1 MKSATIAT
9 SRKPLLLWSC
19 LRVVS
24 IPVALIAFFSHPG
37 APSINSWRRLL
48 APFYAW
54 DAFYYVAI
62 VRDGYQAGKPTAN
75 FHPLYPWLSAVV
87 NIVVR
92 EPLLSL
98 LLVASV
104 AGLFL
109 TIAFYRLAMLD
120 CDEQQSWHATALL
133 LLFPASIALLVPY
146 TESLFLLLSVVCLL
160 AARQK
165 RFWLAGL
172 AGGLAA
178 LTRQQGI
185 FLVIPLA
192 WEAWESWDQGW
203 PNIVKRVFA
212 IALVP
217 AGYAAWIL
225 YRAFSIN
232 DVTPDFSSVQKFIYS
247 VMLSPTTYE
256 ILDQQQ
262 FLPPW
267 VALWRAAK
275 VLSRSGTYPAAYIDA
290 VMAAVFIGMFIL
302 GWRHLRMS
310 YRIYSIII
318 ILVSL
323 SFFTGPVN
331 PYISLPRHLL
341 LAFPVFIGYAAR
353 QRTGPSPLLM
363 VVLVVCQMT
372 VLCLFV
378 WQKWVL

>member
-1 MKSATIAT
+1 
-9 SRKPLLLWSC
+9 
-19 LRVVS
+19 
-24 IPVALIAFFSHPG
+24 
-37 APSINSWRRLL
+37 L

-62 VRDGYQAGKPTAN
+62 VRDGYQAGKSTAN

-87 NIVVR
+87 NVVFR

-104 AGLFL
+104 AGLL
-109 TIAFYRLAMLD
+109 LAQAFYRLALLD

-133 LLFPASIALLVPY
+133 LLFPASIALFVPY
-146 TESLFLLLSVVCLL
+146 TESLFLLLSVICLL
-160 AARQK
+160 AAREK

-172 AGGLAA
+172 AGCLAA

-192 WEAWESWDQGW
+192 WEAWETLDRSWS
-203 PNIVKRVFA
+203 NAIKRLFA
-212 IALVP
+212 ITLVP
-217 AGYAAWIL
+217 AGYAAWVF
-225 YRAFSIN
+225 YRSLAIN
-232 DVTPDFSSVQKFIYS
+232 DVRPDFSSVQKFIYS

-290 VMAAVFIGMFIL
+290 AMAAVFIGMFVL
-302 GWRHLRMS
+302 GWRQLRTS
-310 YRIYSIII
+310 YRIYSTVI

-353 QRTGPSPLLM
+353 QRSGPSPLLII
-363 VVLVVCQMT
+363 VLVVCQMT

>member
-19 LRVVS
+19 LRAVS

-133 LLFPASIALLVPY
+133 LLFPASIALVVPY

-172 AGGLAA
+172 AGCLAA

-185 FLVIPLA
+185 FLVIPLG
-192 WEAWESWDQGW
+192 WEAWESLDHRWS
-203 PNIVKRVFA
+203 NVIKRLLA

-225 YRAFSIN
+225 YRAISIN

-310 YRIYSIII
+310 YRIYSIVI

-363 VVLVVCQMT
+363 VVLGVCQMA